1 MPIYFKILF
10 LPSLVKALSVVGYSS
25 EVTSIQYKLGERF
38 QDIWISPKT
47 GKIPNPTI
55 IKGETDVQI
64 HNKIEKAMSSEGR
77 YHIGINYNDK
87 TGHIIT
93 AERIGDSIL
102 YYDAQ
107 SGKIISIA
115 SCEDIEY
122 IELLKVDKLLFR
134 KD

>member
-1 MPIYFKILF
+1 
-10 LPSLVKALSVVGYSS
+10 
-25 EVTSIQYKLGERF
+25 
-38 QDIWISPKT
+38 
-47 GKIPNPTI
+47 
-55 IKGETDVQI
+55 
-64 HNKIEKAMSSEGR
+64 MSSEGR

-93 AERIGDSIL
+93 AELIGDSIL

-107 SGKIISIA
+107 SGKKISIA

-134 KD
+134 KDYLKKILEII

>member
-1 MPIYFKILF
+1 MI
-10 LPSLVKALSVVGYSS
+10 
-25 EVTSIQYKLGERF
+25 ERF
-38 QDIWISPKT
+38 KCHCSWVQFRQNQHTIQIRREIPKYLDNPKT
-47 GKIPNPTI
+47 RKVPNPTK

-107 SGKIISIA
+107 SGKKS
-115 SCEDIEY
+115 
-122 IELLKVDKLLFR
+122 V
-134 KD
+134 